1 MSFWFSIFL
10 VVLFVG
16 LFAINV
22 PVAFVLGVVG
32 AVGLIFTQDV
42 ALPTIAQVLV
52 SSVDSF
58 PLTAIP
64 LFVFAGTVMSRSKM
78 SDELANFCQIFLGR
92 FRGGL
97 LHVGTGAAVLFGA
110 ITGSATADAVAVGTM
125 LGPSMIKEGYDKK
138 FCTALVATAG
148 CLGAVIP
155 PSINLIVVGSLTN
168 VSVWDLFI
176 GSIIPGLV
184 TAAGI
189 MVISQIHANKNNYKK
204 MPPPTVKEALRTT
217 LRALVPLAMPVIIL
231 GGIYTGQFT
240 ATEAA
245 AIAGAYALIV
255 FLIRSKF
262 NLKSV
267 YECLL
272 DSAKISA
279 GPLFMVATAGLFS
292 YLMVFAKV
300 PTTISEGILNSGMG
314 PVAIL
319 LTMNIIFFIV
329 GVLMDTLPAMI
340 IMVPIFYR
348 IAMGIG
354 MDPVHFGVMISFN
367 CSMAMATPPVGV
379 ALFASCSVFKTTVAE
394 TLKPM
399 LIFTAWILVCI
410 LLVTYIPALSLA
422 LI

>member
-204 MPPPTVKEALRTT
+204 MPSPTVKEALRTT

-319 LTMNIIFFIV
+319 LTMNLIFFIV

-399 LIFTAWILVCI
+399 LIFTAWVLVCI